1 MIARD
6 IRHKGE
12 IQLTYAQELQRQR
25 EGYCALEMVDAER
38 FDFGTP
44 RDFVKSLSRFVQRV

>member
-1 MIARD
+1 MITED
-6 IRHKGE
+6 IRQQGE

-25 EGYCALEMVDAER
+25 EGYFALEITDGKR

-44 RDFVKSLSRFVQRV
+44 QDLVRSVTEFAAA